1 MWPFTILLGVM
12 FLIMAGIAWRQIAS
26 MRGQEIKS
34 VFDLTWFLFEGFWV
48 LSWSIGVFILGA
60 ITILLAL
67 YGESAR
73 LRDGHLIKMPRL
85 GPLVMIS
92 EYDLAKVR
100 NLRLERAGGKS
111 GNSVRIRFDYGNG
124 TTGLGDAMPR
134 PDAEQLITVIR
145 QAASRVRRFEGEK
158 SETPTSPQSIQS
170 SSSPVRVTAPPSRL
184 ESPPSLRSPSS
195 IALIAANLL
204 PIPGVLIM
212 NWNLSDVM
220 VLYWAESA
228 VIGFWSV
235 VKLAII
241 EKWTALFTIP
251 FVIGGFGAFM
261 SMHFSFL
268 YYFFVRGIHAAGPE
282 PFVWDAL
289 LDLFIPLRPALAS
302 LFISHGVSFF
312 TNYLG
317 RREYLE
323 MDRKR
328 QMSDLYKRIFVMHLT
343 VIIGGFA
350 TMLLRA
356 PEAALL
362 LLIAMKTAVDLR
374 AHRKQHAGY
383 ARSYAGPADP

>member
-1 MWPFTILLGVM
+1 MWPFKILLGVM
-12 FLIMAGIAWRQIAS
+12 FLIMAGIAWIQIDS
-26 MRGQEIKS
+26 MRGQDIES

-48 LSWSIGVFILGA
+48 LGWSIGVFILGA

-100 NLRLERAGGKS
+100 NLRLERAGGTS

-134 PDAEQLITVIR
+134 PHAEQLITTIR
-145 QAASRVRRFEGEK
+145 QAASRVHRFEGEK
-158 SETPTSPQSIQS
+158 SETPTSPQSIQA
-170 SSSPVRVTAPPSRL
+170 SSSPVRVTAPPSPL
-184 ESPPSLRSPSS
+184 EPPPSLRSPSS

-241 EKWTALFTIP
+241 EKWTALFSAP
-251 FVIGGFGAFM
+251 LVIAGFGAFM
-261 SMHFSFL
+261 SMHFSFI
-268 YYFFVRGIHAAGPE
+268 YYFFVRGIDAAGPE

-328 QMSDLYKRIFVMHLT
+328 QMSDLYKHIFVMHLT

-374 AHRKQHAGY
+374 AHRRQHAGY
-383 ARSYAGPADP
+383 ARSYAGPADA